1 METLPTGPLLPHGYL
16 PVGLVLP
23 DTVVPSLLAEAKA
36 RSYNGVFNRV
46 GGEDDNFRQQSR
58 VNPRSMSSSLQ
69 ELSKALK
76 VVVAMLHPG
85 WEPGVFSFMRSMPAG
100 SEEEPHQ
107 DYQESDL

>member
-1 METLPTGPLLPHGYL
+1 
-16 PVGLVLP
+16 
-23 DTVVPSLLAEAKA
+23 
-36 RSYNGVFNRV
+36 
-46 GGEDDNFRQQSR
+46 
-58 VNPRSMSSSLQ
+58 MSSSLQ

-85 WEPGVFSFMRSMPAG
+85 WEPGVFSFMRLMPAG